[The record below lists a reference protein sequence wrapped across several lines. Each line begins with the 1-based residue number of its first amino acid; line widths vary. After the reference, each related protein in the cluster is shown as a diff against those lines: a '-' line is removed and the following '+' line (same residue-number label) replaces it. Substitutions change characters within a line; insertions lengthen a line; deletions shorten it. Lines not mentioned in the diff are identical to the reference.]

1 MRILALAPAF
11 LLFGCASKPPIEI
24 KIPVAVPCIKEQ
36 PVAPTY
42 PTAAEDAG
50 IFERVKVLL
59 AERELRKGYEA
70 KLQAMLAAC
79 GEIK

>member
-1 MRILALAPAF
+1 MRILALLPAIF
-11 LLFGCASKPPIEI
+11 LAGCAHDPITI
-24 KIPVAVPCIKEQ
+24 KVPVPVPCIKER
-36 PVAPTY
+36 PAAPIY
-42 PTAAEDAG
+42 PTVSEDAG

-70 KLQAMLAAC
+70 KLEAMLAAC